1 MNISDN
7 LLINNKIL
15 KGVFWLILM
24 CISAVAIV
32 PTYSKQFINLI
43 NKNDI
48 IKHICIIW
56 SIYFLVDFTNN
67 KYENPLKTLK
77 QTLIIWIGY
86 LIISKQSIY
95 FNVFNFL
102 IITCVYV
109 VNKYS
114 EYLINNY
121 ENIYGEDKINKIKR
135 LNIISNTLVILLVV
149 SSFTGLIQFYKYE
162 KNYKQSKFENAKFI
176 FGSKI

>member
-1 MNISDN
+1 MNISEN
-7 LLINNKIL
+7 LLINNNIL

-24 CISAVAIV
+24 CISAASIV
-32 PTYSKQFINLI
+32 PTYSKQFITLI

-56 SIYFLVDFTNN
+56 AIYFLIDFTNN

-114 EYLINNY
+114 EYLINNDEY
-121 ENIYGEDKINKIKR
+121 VDDIDRIRR
-135 LNIISNTLVILLVV
+135 LNSISNTLVMVLIL
-149 SSFTGLIQFYKYE
+149 SCIIGLFKFYKYE
-162 KNYKQSKFENAKFI
+162 KNYKQSKFKNAKFI